1 MAHIPLYVRAT
12 VLSTAPLIISI
23 DGSAPIHALGQVS
36 GVEAGDDACL
46 KVRIGADDDLRPTL
60 TVVAV
65 AAVERATA
73 PASA

>member
-12 VLSTAPLIISI
+12 VLSTAPLAISI
-23 DGSAPIHALGQVS
+23 DGSSPIRALGQVS

-46 KVRIGADDDLRPTL
+46 EVRIGADDDLRPTI

-73 PASA
+73 PSSA